1 MTKTEEMYLE
11 TARLESHQQVLRM
24 TALCTIMDTT
34 ASAEYK
40 KEIHQI
46 YISLGFYPVA
56 IENKKDG
63 LEFSTPHLI
72 YERHTAES
80 WKKKFKKAE
89 RQVFEAALR

>member
-46 YISLGFYPVA
+46 YISRGFYPIA

-63 LEFSTPHLI
+63 PELSTPHLI

-80 WKKKFKKAE
+80 WQMKFKKSE
-89 RQVFEAALR
+89 RQIFEAALR